1 MKESSGKY
9 EDIDQYE
16 LKALKEI
23 KENLGL
29 DEGRAGSVD
38 LVKGVACGL
47 VFGIGGILFAL
58 SLYPVVEALVGGASV
73 ADFAENLVV
82 CTVCL
87 VLIVLAV
94 IYLLRQLS
102 RVKSKPRLSRE
113 NAEVLD
119 YAIRRCQYA
128 LEQKEKQNSN
138 QI

>member
-23 KENLGL
+23 KENLDR
-29 DEGRAGSVD
+29 DEGKTGYVD

-58 SLYPVVEALVGGASV
+58 SLYPVVETLMEGGNMTGFVG
-73 ADFAENLVV
+73 NLIV
-82 CTVCL
+82 CAVCL
-87 VLIVLAV
+87 VLIVLLG

-113 NAEVLD
+113 SAEVLD
-119 YAIRRCQYA
+119 YAIRRRQHT
-128 LEQKEKQNSN
+128 LEQRETQKL
-138 QI
+138 

>member
-1 MKESSGKY
+1 MKESSAKY

-23 KENLGL
+23 KENLDR
-29 DEGRAGSVD
+29 DEGKTGYVD

-58 SLYPVVEALVGGASV
+58 SLFPLVETLMRGGNMTGFVG
-73 ADFAENLVV
+73 NLIV
-82 CTVCL
+82 CAVCL
-87 VLIVLAV
+87 VLIVLLG

-113 NAEVLD
+113 SAEVLD
-119 YAIRRCQYA
+119 YAIRRRQHT
-128 LEQKEKQNSN
+128 LEQREKQKL
-138 QI
+138 

>member
-38 LVKGVACGL
+38 LVEGVACGL

-73 ADFAENLVV
+73 ADFAGNLVV

-119 YAIRRCQYA
+119 YAIRRRQYA
-128 LEQKEKQNSN
+128 LEQKEKQKL
-138 QI
+138 

>member
-1 MKESSGKY
+1 
-9 EDIDQYE
+9 
-16 LKALKEI
+16 
-23 KENLGL
+23 
-29 DEGRAGSVD
+29 
-38 LVKGVACGL
+38 
-47 VFGIGGILFAL
+47 
-58 SLYPVVEALVGGASV
+58 VVEALVGGASV
-73 ADFAENLVV
+73 ADFAGNLVL

-119 YAIRRCQYA
+119 YAIRRRQYA

>member
-23 KENLGL
+23 KENLDR
-29 DEGRAGSVD
+29 DEGKTGYVD

-58 SLYPVVEALVGGASV
+58 SLYPAVETLMRGGNMTGFVG
-73 ADFAENLVV
+73 NLIV
-82 CTVCL
+82 CAVCL
-87 VLIVLAV
+87 VLIVLLG

-113 NAEVLD
+113 SAEVLD
-119 YAIRRCQYA
+119 YAIRRRQHT
-128 LEQKEKQNSN
+128 LEQREKQKL
-138 QI
+138 